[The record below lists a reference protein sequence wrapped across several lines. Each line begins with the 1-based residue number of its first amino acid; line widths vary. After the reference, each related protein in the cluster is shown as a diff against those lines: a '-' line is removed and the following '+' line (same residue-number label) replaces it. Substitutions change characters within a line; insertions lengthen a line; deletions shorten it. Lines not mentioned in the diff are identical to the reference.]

1 LSLSRL
7 SRYFK
12 GKELST
18 YLKIQGKLTE
28 KEAAVIMAQVLSAIS
43 YCHNQNI
50 VIRYNIIRDLRLES
64 LVIEENAQNN
74 IKVFDFGMSKLLNS
88 NELSQDKVT
97 INPYMAPEVFSNKYD
112 NKCDLWSCGIIM
124 YTLLTGNTPF

>member
-1 LSLSRL
+1 MSLSRL